1 MGNERQGR
9 KENAEHKRY
18 VEVPSLNQGSEM
30 NGFCLKQGLPLSAPL
45 WGTDSEW
52 KQPKFHLQFFEPIR
66 FKSIKRLD
74 HEILAAFFFAKC
86 H

>member
-1 MGNERQGR
+1 MGNEKQGR

-18 VEVPSLNQGSEM
+18 VEAPSLKQFSEM
-30 NGFCLKQGLPLSAPL
+30 NGFRLKQGLSLSAPSG
-45 WGTDSEW
+45 GTDSER

-66 FKSIKRLD
+66 FKSINRLD
-74 HEILAAFFFAKC
+74 HEILPAFFFAKC